1 MATIKLGSL
10 TLGKVAIGNSTI
22 GDTRKLNRSNAF
34 KAKAVD
40 NHKIDK
46 EIINAIRAYELIRDS
61 IQGVNEGNEEAPV
74 VQPDGGS
81 NWLLANLVWDDNGVW
96 DDTQNWTE

>member
-34 KAKAVD
+34 RAKAVD

-46 EIINAIRAYELIRDS
+46 EIINAIKAYELIRDS
-61 IQGVNEGNEEAPV
+61 IPNGNEQKEETPI
-74 VQPDGGS
+74 VQPEGGN
-81 NWLLANLVWDDNGVW
+81 NWLLANSVWDDNGVW
-96 DDTQNWTE
+96 DDTQNWND